1 MEGNLIMTL
10 LDDIKEL
17 AANNK
22 PIQRKLYHVYW
33 RGKNQRFAFLQTSW
47 ETLEKAIQQS
57 FEFAVNSS
65 EEDSYVYLCVF
76 AYPPQKIPVKVL
88 RLTYQ
93 LEIPCRGL
101 LSLPAFRKGSKELL
115 PQWLISFM

>member
-1 MEGNLIMTL
+1 MERNLVMTL

-17 AANNK
+17 DANRK
-22 PIQRKLYHVYW
+22 PIQHKIYHVYW
-33 RGKNQRFAFLQTSW
+33 YRKGQRFAYLQTSW
-47 ETLEKAIQQS
+47 ESLEKAIQQS
-57 FEFAVNSS
+57 FEFAVNNS

-76 AYPPQKIPVKVL
+76 AYPPQKIPVKIL
-88 RLTYQ
+88 KLTYQ

-101 LSLPAFRKGSKELL
+101 LSLPAFREGSKELL